1 MYESDLPLE
10 VETKEQGLALLSYYL
25 GRHLPEQVKPLSLTL
40 TTRSPKT
47 CLGRFARNMGLTG

>member
-25 GRHLPEQVKPLSLTL
+25 GRHLPEQVKPPWMRIGERMKANLPWAL
-40 TTRSPKT
+40 
-47 CLGRFARNMGLTG
+47 